1 MAWGP
6 STEVTIMAE
15 LAAGDRRMVTAGNLA
30 HVSELTGLD
39 CAGWQDVKTA
49 LPVREVPEGERWR
62 LGLLDSLLSQRTELE
77 RADRNTINVTAMI
90 NSLCST

>member
-1 MAWGP
+1 
-6 STEVTIMAE
+6 MAE
-15 LAAGDRRMVTAGNLA
+15 LAAGDRRAVTAGNLA

-39 CAGWQDVKTA
+39 CASAGWQDIKTA

-77 RADRNTINVTAMI
+77 REDRNTINVTAMI
-90 NSLCST
+90 SSLCST